1 MMTMTKTTMMKMR
14 AWNSAKTTMHLL
26 LSKLLQHKILQRK
39 RPRTRQTP
47 KMEAMI
53 DLESLSFSKMLI
65 TDLETPLSRMEP
77 ALPMV
82 AMAHHN
88 KRCSNTTMI
97 VLITVVVMI
106 EAIEDTKVVETMATI
121 VVIITDAMTTE
132 ATVMIDAKTT
142 NTAMT
147 VVAEATVATERI
159 DEVAT
164 TIETEAVA
172 KEATMT
178 TAEIEG
184 MVSRIEVPEETIIV
198 NNSSHTISL
207 IATKLIL
214 SLIIDFTTRTILI
227 SSAGL

>member
-1 MMTMTKTTMMKMR
+1 
-14 AWNSAKTTMHLL
+14 
-26 LSKLLQHKILQRK
+26 
-39 RPRTRQTP
+39 
-47 KMEAMI
+47 MEAMI

-82 AMAHHN
+82 VMAHHN

-164 TIETEAVA
+164 TIETEEVA

-198 NNSSHTISL
+198 NNSSHMISS